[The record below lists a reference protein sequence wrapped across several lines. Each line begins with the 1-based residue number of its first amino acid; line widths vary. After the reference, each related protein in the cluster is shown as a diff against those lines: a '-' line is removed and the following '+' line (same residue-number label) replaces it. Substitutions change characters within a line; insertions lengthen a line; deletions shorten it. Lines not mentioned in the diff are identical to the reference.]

1 MIGFL
6 LGVIVGAGA
15 MWLYGRDIVMYV
27 DERTRDAR
35 TRVAETLQSAAE
47 TLQGSKQPPRT
58 AATEEGSV
66 GGERRAI

>member
-1 MIGFL
+1 MIGSFL

-27 DERTRDAR
+27 DEKTREAR
-35 TRVAETLQSAAE
+35 TRVAETLQSAAD

-58 AATEEGSV
+58 TAEGGV
-66 GGERRAI
+66 GGERRVI

>member
-1 MIGFL
+1 MVGSFV

-27 DERTRDAR
+27 DEKTRDAR

-47 TLQGSKQPPRT
+47 TLQGSKQPSRT
-58 AATEEGSV
+58 TAEGGPV